1 MGCDHEDEDMRVA
14 RLPRYLFDAGFAR
27 VGILHRNS
35 SPDSPRGLVLP
46 GTFGVDRDTSLRR
59 LGRDTRLPH
68 EIAPVTE
75 PARQRRVSVWK
86 RPLLSALVSP
96 RSCRI
101 LHQVESQVSHASPL
115 TPVSPAGVGA
125 INTARGCV
133 PEADLARCS

>member
-1 MGCDHEDEDMRVA
+1 MECDHEDEDMRVA

-59 LGRDTRLPH
+59 LGRDTRFPH

-75 PARQRRVSVWK
+75 PARQRRISV
-86 RPLLSALVSP
+86 
-96 RSCRI
+96 
-101 LHQVESQVSHASPL
+101 
-115 TPVSPAGVGA
+115 
-125 INTARGCV
+125 
-133 PEADLARCS
+133 